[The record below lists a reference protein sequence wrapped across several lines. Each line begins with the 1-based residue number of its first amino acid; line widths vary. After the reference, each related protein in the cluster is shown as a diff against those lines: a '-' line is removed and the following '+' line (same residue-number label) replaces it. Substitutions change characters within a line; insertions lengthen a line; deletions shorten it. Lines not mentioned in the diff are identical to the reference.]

1 MPSVKE
7 MHYQFK
13 LKLEKVDSATNVNY
27 IVPEIDWRLK
37 RAEAKFIK
45 ERVSQS
51 NPFSK
56 GTYEFNNKV
65 IDDLKNIII
74 PVTITSLTHAG
85 TSTNWYANLPT
96 DYYYYID
103 CKATC
108 TKGNITKVIPCQVRN
123 NTEEIMIFN
132 SSSFEWE
139 ELNVI
144 FLNKQLVFITD
155 GTFNITSITLK
166 YVKVPVLFHNAESH
180 YGTVSVLG
188 SVITTYY
195 TTYSRVPRGLV
206 IPIGS
211 IVAGTLYTINGYKAL
226 NGLTLFGYVDSE
238 LSENTFEDI
247 VNIAIQDVM
256 ENLITSK
263 QQQN

>member
-1 MPSVKE
+1 MSSIKE

-13 LKLEKVDSATNVNY
+13 LKLDKVDSATNINY
-27 IVPEIDWRLK
+27 VVPEIDWRLK

-45 ERVSQS
+45 ERMSQS
-51 NPFSK
+51 NPFNK

-65 IDDLKNIII
+65 IDDLKNITTSS
-74 PVTITSLTHAG
+74 TITSLTHTD

-108 TKGNITKVIPCQVRN
+108 TKGGITKVIPCQVRN

-132 SSSFEWE
+132 STSFEWE

-166 YVKVPVLFHNAESH
+166 YVKVPVLSHNAESH
-180 YGTVSVLG
+180 YGTVFVLG

-195 TTYSRVPRGLV
+195 TLYNRIPRGLT
-206 IPIGS
+206 IPIAN
-211 IVAGTLYTINGYKAL
+211 IVSETLYTINGYKSL

-238 LSENTFEDI
+238 LSENTFED
-247 VNIAIQDVM
+247 VVDIAVQDVM
-256 ENLITSK
+256 ENLISINK
-263 QQQN
+263 QQN

>member
-1 MPSVKE
+1 MSSIKE

-13 LKLEKVDSATNVNY
+13 LKLEKVDSATNINY

-37 RAEAKFIK
+37 RAEAKFVK

-65 IDDLKNIII
+65 IDDLKTLFTSVDIAD
-74 PVTITSLTHAG
+74 ITSLD
-85 TSTNWYANLPT
+85 NNNYVDLPS

-108 TKGNITKVIPCQVRN
+108 TKGDITKVIPCQVRN
-123 NTEEIMIFN
+123 NTEEIMVFN
-132 SSSFEWE
+132 STSFEWE

-166 YVKVPVLFHNAESH
+166 YVKVPVLLHNAETH

-188 SVITTYY
+188 STIITYY
-195 TTYSRVPRGLV
+195 RLYNRVPRGLL
-206 IPIGS
+206 IPIAN
-211 IVAGTLYTINGYKAL
+211 VVTTTLYTIHGYKSL

-247 VNIAIQDVM
+247 VDIAVQDVM
-256 ENLITSK
+256 ENLFTNK